1 LSALLLLIPCTDC
14 KLLLLL
20 LLPFKDAVVV
30 TSEEVE
36 EAESDMGL
44 FASA

>member
-1 LSALLLLIPCTDC
+1 LSTLLLLIPCTDC
-14 KLLLLL
+14 KLLLL
-20 LLPFKDAVVV
+20 PFKDAVVL